1 MTTLTAAQEALET
14 GTWQLDPVHSRVGF
28 SVGYLAGTFHGEFS
42 PFDATLTVDEAGGI
56 TLAGKAGVDGIQV
69 TDENLGAHLLSPE
82 FFDVEQTPEIT
93 FTSSRV
99 ESDGG
104 AIAVEGELAIKGIT
118 KPVRLEGT
126 LGGPVVDPYERRRL
140 NLQLA
145 TTIDRSAFGV
155 DWNVPLPSGERALA
169 EAVELNAELAL
180 IKA

>member
-42 PFDATLTVDEAGGI
+42 PFEATLEVDGTGGL
-56 TLAGKAGVDGIQV
+56 TLAGQARADGVKV
-69 TDENLGAHLLSPE
+69 ADENLGAHLLSPE
-82 FFDVEQTPEIT
+82 FFDAEQAPEIT

-99 ESDGG
+99 ERDGVR
-104 AIAVEGELAIKGIT
+104 ITVEGELAIKGVS

-126 LGGPVVDPYERRRL
+126 LGGPVVDHYDRRRL

-145 TTIDRSAFGV
+145 TTIDRSAYGV
-155 DWNVPLPSGERALA
+155 DWNVPLPSGEPALA
-169 EAVELNAELAL
+169 QDVQLTAELAL